1 MYLVE
6 DNITLIININTK
18 ELYLRLTDN
27 IDTKNEKSLINLR
40 RVEISFQHSEI
51 ENLKEYLIKT
61 YIINDSFDPNNFI
74 SLTSEDAM
82 DYVSFLNSI
91 KEIKENTHLID
102 AELIEDFN
110 RFKSNINSSFLQK
123 K

>member
-74 SLTSEDAM
+74 TLTSEDTM

>member
-27 IDTKNEKSLINLR
+27 IDTKNEKSLINLI

-74 SLTSEDAM
+74 TLTSEDAM

>member
-27 IDTKNEKSLINLR
+27 IDTKNEKSLINLI

-74 SLTSEDAM
+74 TLTSEDTM

-91 KEIKENTHLID
+91 TEIKENTHLID

>member
-51 ENLKEYLIKT
+51 EIL
-61 YIINDSFDPNNFI
+61 
-74 SLTSEDAM
+74 
-82 DYVSFLNSI
+82 
-91 KEIKENTHLID
+91 
-102 AELIEDFN
+102 
-110 RFKSNINSSFLQK
+110 R
-123 K
+123 

>member
-51 ENLKEYLIKT
+51 ENLREYLIKT

-74 SLTSEDAM
+74 TLTSEDAM

>member
-1 MYLVE
+1 MYLIE

-74 SLTSEDAM
+74 TLTSEDAM

>member
-1 MYLVE
+1 
-6 DNITLIININTK
+6 
-18 ELYLRLTDN
+18 
-27 IDTKNEKSLINLR
+27 
-40 RVEISFQHSEI
+40 
-51 ENLKEYLIKT
+51 
-61 YIINDSFDPNNFI
+61 
-74 SLTSEDAM
+74 M

>member
-74 SLTSEDAM
+74 TLTSEDAM

-91 KEIKENTHLID
+91 TEIKENTHLID

>member
-74 SLTSEDAM
+74 TLTSEDAM

-91 KEIKENTHLID
+91 KEIKENIHLID

>member
-74 SLTSEDAM
+74 TLTSEDTM

-91 KEIKENTHLID
+91 TEIKENTHLID

>member
-27 IDTKNEKSLINLR
+27 IDTKNEKSLINLI

-74 SLTSEDAM
+74 TLTSEDTM

-91 KEIKENTHLID
+91 TEIKENTHLID
-102 AELIEDFN
+102 TELIEDFN

>member
-27 IDTKNEKSLINLR
+27 IDTKNEKSLINLI

-74 SLTSEDAM
+74 TLTSEDTM

-91 KEIKENTHLID
+91 KEIKENIHLID

>member
-74 SLTSEDAM
+74 TLTSEDAM

>member
-27 IDTKNEKSLINLR
+27 IDTKNEKSLINLI

-74 SLTSEDAM
+74 TLTSEDTM